1 MIPHRSLSRD
11 TSENGVS
18 SRVEACRKRLR
29 SIRGSH
35 EGPFEKVE
43 PVGILVAFNVQGST
57 EVSQSPEIIEL
68 TVERMDEAGIT

>member
-29 SIRGSH
+29 MIRANHKSPI
-35 EGPFEKVE
+35 ETVE
-43 PVGILVAFNVQGST
+43 PGEISVNCNFSRSEEIFPGQTGGAASAERQDEVG
-57 EVSQSPEIIEL
+57 L
-68 TVERMDEAGIT
+68 T